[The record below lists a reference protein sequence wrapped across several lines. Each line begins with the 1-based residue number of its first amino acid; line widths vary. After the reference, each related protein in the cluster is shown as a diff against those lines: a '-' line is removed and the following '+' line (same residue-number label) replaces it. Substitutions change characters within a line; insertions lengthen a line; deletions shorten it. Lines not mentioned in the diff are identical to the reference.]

1 MTSKLTY
8 LQKYMSKDGKHQEY
22 GKTTKKKK
30 RKKPSQN
37 KTGGNLAIL
46 DDDVDWRSLMP
57 HSKGDSSGED
67 DPEDKP
73 LVAEVRCFKLVRA

>member
-1 MTSKLTY
+1 MTSKHTY
-8 LQKYMSKDGKHQEY
+8 LKRYMSKDGGNQEY
-22 GKTTKKKK
+22 GEKAKKKK
-30 RKKPSQN
+30 RKKTSQN

-46 DDDVDWRSLMP
+46 DDDVDWRSLVP

-73 LVAEVRCFKLVRA
+73 LVAEVRVFKLVRV